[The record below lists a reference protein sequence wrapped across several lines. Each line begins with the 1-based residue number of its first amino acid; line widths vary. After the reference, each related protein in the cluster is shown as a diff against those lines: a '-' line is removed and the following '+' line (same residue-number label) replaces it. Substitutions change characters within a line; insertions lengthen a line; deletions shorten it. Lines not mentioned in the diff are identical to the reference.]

1 MVVADPNSL
10 LAGET
15 AVRNRLTN
23 DGYTVSLIDDNVV
36 AAADANGAA
45 FVFISSTVNAN
56 VVGTKLRDVPQPV
69 WTAKPYLLDDMRMTG
84 TVADVDYGSV
94 TSASI
99 VITNAAHPLA
109 GGQNGTVAI
118 TTSNHV
124 KSFGIPGAGAETV
137 ATAAG
142 KVTTFVYQAGD
153 QLVGGTTA
161 PGCRLTSSA
170 NQNGPANFTAAGWTM
185 FEAAADYAAANCQTG
200 PPPPDENP
208 TVDLTSPNDGATV
221 SGIVNMTATASDAE
235 GLTQVEF
242 MVDGTSI
249 GVDTNGGNGWSV
261 QWNTTTHPDGAA
273 TVVATAT
280 DTANKTA
287 TDQVSVTVD
296 NSSPG
301 TVLMVVADPNSLLAG
316 ETAVRNRL
324 TNDGYTVSL
333 IDDNVVAAAD
343 ANGAAFVFISS
354 TVNANV
360 VGTKLRDVPQPVW
373 TAKPYLLD
381 DMRMTGTVADVDYGS
396 VTSASIVITNAAHP
410 LAGGQNGTVAITTS
424 NHGKSFGIP
433 GAGAETVA
441 TAAGKVT
448 TFVYQAGDQLV
459 GGTTAPGCRL
469 TSSAFQNGPAN
480 FTAAGWT
487 MFEAAA
493 DYLAASC

>member
-1 MVVADPNSL
+1 MQSLTGMFFANGGIYYTVQGDPQMHYRYFTPESGIVGSYRFSPSGSFDFSDVRGMT
-10 LAGET
+10 LANEEIFFSRTDGNLYSMEFSNGSPVPGT
-15 AVRNRLTN
+15 EQLVSPAT
-23 DGYTVSLIDDNVV
+23 DGYDWASRGL
-36 AAADANGAA
+36 
-45 FVFISSTVNAN
+45 FVFES
-56 VVGTKLRDVPQPV
+56 VV
-69 WTAKPYLLDDMRMTG
+69 
-84 TVADVDYGSV
+84 
-94 TSASI
+94 
-99 VITNAAHPLA
+99 
-109 GGQNGTVAI
+109 
-118 TTSNHV
+118 
-124 KSFGIPGAGAETV
+124 
-137 ATAAG
+137 
-142 KVTTFVYQAGD
+142 
-153 QLVGGTTA
+153 
-161 PGCRLTSSA
+161 
-170 NQNGPANFTAAGWTM
+170 
-185 FEAAADYAAANCQTG
+185 
-200 PPPPDENP
+200 DENP

-221 SGIVNMTATASDAE
+221 SGIVNVTATASDAE

-493 DYLAASC
+493 DYLAANCEAGP